1 MNTAELK
8 NVDATVKALNRC
20 LAYDK
25 QRIIVARAGS
35 ADHAEYGRFRIVD
48 ARRGNVV
55 AHHVDVVALAVRYGH
70 ADKSPRPLVN
80 ASDWARFANDS
91 NRLAHLRELDRRA
104 LSSRRGI
111 A

>member
-25 QRIIVARAGS
+25 QRLIVARVGS

-55 AHHVDVVALAVRYGH
+55 ARDVDLVKLAVCYGH
-70 ADKSPRPLVN
+70 ADKSPRPLV
-80 ASDWARFANDS
+80 SPSHWARYANDPA
-91 NRLAHLRELDRRA
+91 RLAHLRELDRRA
-104 LSSRRGI
+104 ISARKGL